1 MITAGPTLLR
11 PARDADNPQIAAIW
25 NLEVTGGLTTTETRP
40 RSPAAQRAW
49 LARHDDDY
57 PVVVAVDGD
66 EVLGFGALAPYRRSP
81 AFHHTVEDSV
91 YVRTDQRGRGLG
103 GLLLERLLAQACERG
118 HHSVLARVTA
128 VNTPSLRLH
137 EGHGFARVGL
147 ERDVAWKLGRWLDV
161 VVLQRPLR

>member
-1 MITAGPTLLR
+1 MK
-11 PARDADNPQIAAIW
+11 
-25 NLEVTGGLTTTETRP
+25 TRH
-40 RSPAAQRAW
+40 RQ
-49 LARHDDDY
+49 
-57 PVVVAVDGD
+57 
-66 EVLGFGALAPYRRSP
+66 E
-81 AFHHTVEDSV
+81 
-91 YVRTDQRGRGLG
+91 
-103 GLLLERLLAQACERG
+103 ACERG